1 MSFADE
7 TKFKNWSHI
16 HQYPPETIT
25 LIQRIRHSPPARNV
39 KGGRGNVRARV
50 PSYKMGVTIQ
60 SESRTVE
67 KPGLR
72 VFYEYAEMIP
82 ASDESPVLEY
92 YDQPE
97 KIALKYRSKKERAVT
112 AWHTP
117 DFFVIREDGAGW
129 EEWKTEKEL
138 ETLSEKQPHR
148 YCRDEQGQWRCPPGE
163 LYASTF
169 GLSYRLRSDAEI
181 NWNLYSNLEFLYEYL
196 TTSRNQ
202 KLQRHQLELVQ
213 VVGEK
218 EGILLK
224 DLLRSDEAT
233 ADDVY
238 MLIAHRHIY
247 VDLGANRLIEPEK
260 VHVFTTQ
267 SIADAHENVV
277 TYHQDTTRWDEVI
290 LKPGGLILWDSEM
303 WELVN
308 PGNISVR
315 VRHIESGQIQDVP
328 RHEFEAELW
337 HGRIETESVKTSET
351 EVHAQVKK
359 ILAGASETDFAVA
372 NARLAVLKG
381 LETGQGLANVWSED
395 AIVSVLGS
403 QKTARTIRRWKRR
416 FVEAETILNNGY
428 VGLIP
433 SYIQQ
438 GNYQRKISQAT
449 QEKMDVFI
457 EDRYEDLRQSSVVS
471 VWVGYCKECEA
482 EGLTP
487 VSLMTFNTAV
497 KKRPQD
503 VQVKKRQGK
512 RAAHQVKKR
521 YWYLEAKTPK
531 HGERAWQIVHL
542 DHTQLDIQLVHSKTG
557 KVLGRPWATFAVD
570 AYSRRLLAVVL
581 TLDEQPSYRN
591 CMLVLRE
598 MVRRLKRLPQCIY
611 VDNGKEFHST
621 YFQALLAQYGVEVA
635 YRPPGQP
642 RFGDVV
648 ERLFQTAN
656 TQFVHTLT
664 GNTQIA
670 KEVRLMTKSNDP
682 QRLAIWTLERL
693 SLSLRE
699 WAYDTY
705 DQSDHISLG
714 QSPREAFT
722 ESLKWHGERTFKWLD
737 YDLFVLN
744 ALPAP
749 KKGKLRKVHPSG
761 VKINNIYYWHDWMY
775 RPNIAG
781 NKVAVRYDPFDAG
794 IAYAYLE
801 KEWVRCTSEYY
812 PMLRNRSEQELQIVR
827 EEIVASYRRHGK
839 VIRTVNAR
847 LLADLLERT
856 SNSERLLKQQQCDN
870 ALRHIEDLSS
880 HKGLQLM
887 SEDRDVLIEG
897 DLDKSANIQRSKL
910 QSFDHLTLPDDF

>member
-1 MSFADE
+1 MPFVDE
-7 TKFKNWSHI
+7 TEFKNWSHI

-50 PSYKMGVTIQ
+50 PSHKMGVTIQ

-72 VFYEYAEMIP
+72 VFYEYAEMTT

-97 KIALKYRSKKERAVT
+97 KIALKYRSKKGRAVT

-138 ETLSEKQPHR
+138 EKLSEKQPHR

-163 LYASTF
+163 LYASVF

-181 NWNLYSNLEFLYEYL
+181 NWNLYSNLEFLHEYL
-196 TTSRNQ
+196 TTPRDKSLQ
-202 KLQRHQLELVQ
+202 KRQLELVRI
-213 VVGEK
+213 VREK

-224 DLLRSDEAT
+224 ELLHLDEAR

-238 MLIAHRHIY
+238 MLIAHRHVY
-247 VDLGANRLIEPEK
+247 VDLRVSRLIEPEK

-267 SIADAHENVV
+267 AIADAHVNVV
-277 TYHQDTTRWDEVI
+277 TCQQDTTRWDEVV
-290 LKPGGLILWDSEM
+290 LKPGGLILWDGEM

-308 PGNISVR
+308 PGNMSVR
-315 VRHIESGQIQDVP
+315 IRHVESEQIQDIP
-328 RHEFEAELW
+328 RTEFEAELW
-337 HGRIETESVKTSET
+337 QGRIETETVASSET
-351 EVHAQVKK
+351 EIHARVKD
-359 ILAGASETDFAVA
+359 ILAGASEVDLAIA
-372 NARLAVLKG
+372 NARLAVLQA
-381 LETGQGLANVWSED
+381 LEGGCDLAEVWSED
-395 AIVSVLGS
+395 TISSVLGT
-403 QKTARTIRRWKRR
+403 QKSARTIRRWIRR
-416 FVEAETILNNGY
+416 FVEAEANLKNGY

-433 SYIQQ
+433 SHILQ

-449 QEKMDVFI
+449 QEKMDAFI

-471 VWVGYCKECEA
+471 VWAEYCKECEA

-503 VQVKKRQGK
+503 VQVKKRQGN

-521 YWYLEAKTPK
+521 YWYLEATTPK

-557 KVLGRPWATFAVD
+557 KVLGRPWASFAVD

-581 TLDEQPSYRN
+581 TLDEHPSYRN

-598 MVRRLKRLPQCIY
+598 MVRRLKRLPQSIY
-611 VDNGKEFHST
+611 VDNGLEFHST

-635 YRPPGQP
+635 YRPPAQP

-670 KEVRLMTKSNDP
+670 KEVRLMTKSNNP
-682 QRLAIWTLERL
+682 QGQAIWTLEW
-693 SLSLRE
+693 LRQAMNE
-699 WAYDTY
+699 WAYDVY
-705 DQSDHISLG
+705 DRAEHSTLG

-749 KKGKLRKVHPSG
+749 RQGKLRKVHPSG

-775 RPNIAG
+775 RPDIAG
-781 NKVAVRYDPFDAG
+781 SKIAVRYDPFDAG

-812 PMLRNRSEQELQIVR
+812 PMLRNRSEQELQIAR

-847 LLADLLERT
+847 LLADFLERT
-856 SNSERLLKQQQCDN
+856 SNSERLLKQQQRDN
-870 ALRHIEDLSS
+870 ALRQVEALSS
-880 HKGLQLM
+880 HEALHLFSDEQKVVEEDGLM
-887 SEDRDVLIEG
+887 SAHVQP
-897 DLDKSANIQRSKL
+897 IQPK
-910 QSFDHLTLPDDF
+910 SFDHLTLPDDF